1 MIASNEA
8 RGPRRGVNDVVGIDL
23 ATTGVKMVRMKRAKE
38 GLTIVGASE
47 SPALD
52 LSDMEAGGTAKL
64 HLSKGVRAKSAALT
78 FTAQQSVVRL
88 LNLPGFSQSAATA
101 DQTVREHVGLEQDF
115 RLGYTVASQVRG
127 RAEVS
132 LVAVGVPEIQA
143 ATVLDLPGSPSPV
156 SMEVS
161 ALSSLTAFARGPAAQ
176 VASGPVGIVEA
187 GAQVTCLTIFHQGA
201 PVLLRKFEF
210 GGDQILQRVQRQFG
224 VDEDTARN
232 MLVDQSFDV
241 SHSVQE
247 VMGTFLRQLS
257 ISKEFV
263 ERKVGKPIEKWY
275 AAGGLVLIPYWKD
288 VVEAGVGQ
296 SVQPWNPLEN
306 LYLMPGAWPEELEG
320 NEVRFS
326 AAIGAA
332 IGALEES

>member
-1 MIASNEA
+1 MIASNETK
-8 RGPRRGVNDVVGIDL
+8 GSRRGVNDVVGIDI
-23 ATTGVKMVRMKRAKE
+23 ATTGVKMVRIKRTKE
-38 GLTIVGASE
+38 GLTIVGAVE
-47 SPALD
+47 SPALT
-52 LSDMEAGGTAKL
+52 LEEEEGGYTKL
-64 HLSKGVRAKSAALT
+64 HLTKAVRSKNAALT
-78 FTAQQSVVRL
+78 FTAQQSIIRL
-88 LNLPGFSQSAATA
+88 LNLPGFSQTSPSA
-101 DQTVREHVGLEQDF
+101 DQTVREHVGLEDNF
-115 RLGYTVASQVRG
+115 RLGYTVASQQRG
-127 RAEVS
+127 RTEVS
-132 LVAVGVPEIQA
+132 LVAVGVPEVQA
-143 ATVLDLPGSPSPV
+143 ASVLALPGSPTPV
-156 SMEVS
+156 SVEVS

-176 VASGPVGIVEA
+176 TSSGPVGLVEA
-187 GAQVTCLTIFHQGA
+187 GAQVTCLTIFHQGS

-224 VDEDTARN
+224 VDEETARD

-263 ERKVGKPIEKWY
+263 ERKVGKPIAKWY

-296 SVQPWNPLEN
+296 PVQPWNPLEN
-306 LYLMPGAWPEELEG
+306 LYLMPGAWPEALEG
-320 NEVRFS
+320 TEVRFS